1 MMRFDAVGGFPE
13 DLRVT
18 LNDIDFCLKM
28 LASGRRNVMVPAAR
42 LIHHESVSRGLDA
55 TPGQMSRLN
64 EDTMR
69 FLRRWRSVMGADP
82 YFSPH
87 MSPSH
92 GDCRPRNVNGFTARG
107 RKRSDRSA
115 R

>member
-82 YFSPH
+82 YFSP
-87 MSPSH
+87 
-92 GDCRPRNVNGFTARG
+92 T
-107 RKRSDRSA
+107 
-115 R
+115 